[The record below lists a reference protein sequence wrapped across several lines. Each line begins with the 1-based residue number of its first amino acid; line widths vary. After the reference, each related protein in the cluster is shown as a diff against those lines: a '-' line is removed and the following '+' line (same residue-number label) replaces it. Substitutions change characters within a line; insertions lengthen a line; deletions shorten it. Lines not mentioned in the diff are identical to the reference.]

1 MQNTVTR
8 TCPSSA
14 GPCGK
19 GFLPAFDLMIPRQ
32 DAMLPVIFLKRE
44 IPEILPRILREY
56 ERLTSEV
63 RVFGRLSGPHHSRCP
78 APLISWYGSV
88 LGNVYESAAPDPR
101 SRSDACFALSCV
113 LFTPEEDSGYCY
125 AALDLPPLWDTL
137 RCGLSPGDRRVSPI
151 RRRRHSD
158 AGRDPGKDR
167 RMCRCL
173 LVFRLDTGTGIWY
186 AGISRR
192 SGMKNVFSRYIGA
205 NHNCRL
211 SRQFVQAL

>member
-14 GPCGK
+14 GLCGK
-19 GFLPAFDLMIPRQ
+19 EFLPAFDLMIPRQ
-32 DAMLPVIFLKRE
+32 DAMLPVIFLNRE

-56 ERLTSEV
+56 ERITAEA
-63 RVFGRLSGPHHSRCP
+63 RMFGRLSGPHHSRCP

-88 LGNVYESAAPDPR
+88 LGNVYESKASDSQ
-101 SRSDACFALSCV
+101 SRSDACFALSCA

-137 RCGLSPGDRRVSPI
+137 RRGPSSGDRPGSQI

-158 AGRDPGKDR
+158 RWRNPGKDTHV
-167 RMCRCL
+167 CRCL
-173 LVFRLDTGTGIWY
+173 LTFRLDAGTGIWY

-192 SGMKNVFSRYIGA
+192 SRIKNVFSQYI
-205 NHNCRL
+205 R
-211 SRQFVQAL
+211 V